1 MKKLF
6 AMIKKLP
13 PEARMLLALAGLG
26 TPFGAIYLLRRF
38 FPGVSMF
45 MLILCVAGVLLGVA
59 LIIWLISMIF
69 TRGRKK
75 RTRRMAAELADE
87 AQAGPQSVDVS
98 AAIKANNEKFFSAI
112 RDMRKNVGI
121 SVYDL
126 PWYIVLGDSGC
137 GKTKLVNE
145 GGLTFS
151 TGKPEGYQLGTLNYN
166 WWFTE
171 DAIFVDM
178 AGRLC
183 NPQDDSDR
191 REWSAFL
198 DAVAK
203 GRKGFPI
210 NGALVCVS
218 ADHLLQDP
226 PEKIEADANTTLE
239 RLRDLQTKL
248 GVTFA
253 TYLVV
258 TKCDKIL
265 GFMHSFDRAERDI
278 TVKNQIFGWSKPG
291 DFNKLYDPEQFKE
304 DFEAVYVRLN
314 ELRLRRL
321 NDDAEEID
329 LGLAYSFPEE
339 FRGLYEPLQIYVRT
353 LFPFIRQPRAVKNL
367 IFRGVYFTSA
377 TQEGE
382 LILKHLTE
390 RLGAEAADQF
400 APLDDL
406 YPNKRPHFIKD
417 VLFRKVFPEHGLVF
431 RNEQQV
437 IRNKQL
443 SRVLKIGTGVL
454 AVVLITAFG
463 LSISAFERVIGEPR
477 ENAGETAKS
486 FRTMSSTGA
495 LQRAGVIETDV
506 NKLRGSRL
514 AAWILTWGVGADQ
527 PIDDLER
534 LRLALVEK
542 SVLTAL
548 REVDEAIGSATDLQ
562 QPATPAAKA
571 YMDALEQYL
580 IWFGCRGEAEPPRQ
594 ITLDGFETLCG
605 VQTDSQSITRQEGFQ
620 KQTRW
625 YFAAIEEDDR
635 RAKNPASLLAAAD
648 LDPDQTISDALDS
661 VYEHYRRHYATL
673 GTEHANRQIA
683 EWMRIRGQCLAVKDH
698 YKAMLSAAAQ
708 VERVETLIELDE
720 FREAFQEHYRAFDR
734 ALNGATWQGEGTGTM
749 LRTIP
754 PLGDLLAHQRE
765 HWLDYQTRLRAA
777 ALTCGVED
785 RKILG
790 AIDALSAGDQVRKEG
805 LDRAFWNNLYGLGI
819 VAAPYNETV
828 YDEDRFKELVSE
840 VHESFPH
847 ILSLTRGDGQTRN
860 DELHSTAD
868 AQKVRDVLREIH
880 DNLAGM
886 NTTVPRDLS
895 GETAAGWIDALAKHV
910 DAFEQ
915 ERDGI
920 DVTGLSSFWEPP
932 ALSELYLGCGD
943 VVHLGE
949 GTRLLKTIL
958 ARLDEVKQTS
968 AWGFAE
974 LAPLEQRTT
983 EERSP
988 YTIQAAGRPSSRR
1001 RPEAE
1006 PTRPEPKKRKSRR
1019 LRRGTEEPPGE
1030 RPGRGE
1036 RTSPATELRA
1046 PQTRG
1051 AGRVRAYATH
1061 RFLNERAYDLAELLV
1076 FLEDVR
1082 DSFLD
1087 EGDQVEPLNERC
1099 VAKVEES
1106 ARAYMETYV
1115 SEWAIAYRSKKLEA
1129 LDQLTS
1135 RASGWEQ
1142 LASNLSPASR
1152 GWGSSPLDIADEFEQ
1167 ALLWILRALP
1177 WATYHPDDRDW
1188 WAEYDDPR
1196 GARQFAQLAAWMSES
1211 IGRAWD
1217 ARELGGFV
1225 FTSKRVSTPDPSQY
1239 PWETIAGE
1247 FRGSWVALA
1256 RGIASNAGLPT
1267 NFRGELDW
1275 TGTPI
1280 PWGRLKVLRYQ
1291 HGLTDEK
1298 LTGQLFEFEQDARDL
1313 LSARLTEILWGVQER
1328 HLGDQQPFEGWPY
1341 LPGEDYAPT
1350 GLDAVDFDHFIGFL
1364 VEMHRAKTL
1373 FESLEAGLADEAPG
1387 WGSRDEFYRSCEAW
1401 FDFLELKDEPKPSP
1415 EPLHLTILSDDPVVH
1430 PYGKER
1436 VDETCQ
1442 HTAVSFMLD
1451 LGLRVVQR
1459 GAVSTP
1465 SALNIACESQYRQP
1479 GGYRAEWHWD
1489 DTSRKELR
1497 VRLEG
1502 IRSRFKDPGPKAL
1515 GMYSPLALCAYL
1527 HRYGN
1532 GREQNKTWY
1541 VTHGFE
1547 RQARDAP
1554 TQTVGD
1560 MLVFKLRR
1568 PLPEPITRLPKAPAS
1583 SRRPK

>member
-26 TPFGAIYLLRRF
+26 TPFGAIYFLHRF
-38 FPGVSMF
+38 FPGVSIF
-45 MLILCVAGVLLGVA
+45 VLVLCVAGVLLGVA

-151 TGKPEGYQLGTLNYN
+151 TGRPEGYQLGTLNYN

-171 DAIFVDM
+171 DAIFIDM

-253 TYLVV
+253 TYLIV

-291 DFNKLYDPEQFKE
+291 DFNELYDPEKFKE

-390 RLGAEAADQF
+390 RLGAEAADHF

-463 LSISAFERVIGEPR
+463 LSISAFERVIGDPR
-477 ENAGETAKS
+477 KNAGEVAGS
-486 FRTMSSTGA
+486 FGTISPAGA
-495 LQRAGVIETDV
+495 LQRAAVIETDV
-506 NKLRGSRL
+506 NKLRESRL
-514 AAWILTWGVGADQ
+514 AAWILTSGLGADR
-527 PIDDLER
+527 PINDLKR
-534 LRLALVEK
+534 IRIALVEK

-548 REVDEAIGSATDLQ
+548 REVDEALRSPKRLQ
-562 QPATPAAKA
+562 QPEAPAAKE
-571 YMDALEQYL
+571 YMAALEQYL
-580 IWFGCRGEAEPPRQ
+580 TWFGCRSEAEPPRQ
-594 ITLDGFETLCG
+594 ITLDSFETLCK
-605 VQTDSQSITRQEGFQ
+605 VLTDSQSITRQEGFRQ
-620 KQTRW
+620 QTRW
-625 YFAAIEEDDR
+625 YFAAIEEDGR
-635 RAKNPASLLAAAD
+635 PAKNPAGLLAAAD
-648 LDPDQTISDALDS
+648 LDPETTISDALDH
-661 VYEHYRRHYATL
+661 VYEHYRRYYATL
-673 GTEHANRQIA
+673 GTEHADRHIR
-683 EWMRIRGQCLAVKDH
+683 EWMRIRNQCLTVKDH
-698 YKAMLSAAAQ
+698 YKAMLGAAAQ
-708 VERVETLIELDE
+708 VEGVETLADLDE
-720 FREAFQEHYRAFDR
+720 FRGAFREHYRAFDQ
-734 ALNGATWQGEGTGTM
+734 ALDGATWQSGGAGSS
-749 LRTIP
+749 LYDL
-754 PLGDLLAHQRE
+754 PLISDLLLDQRE
-765 HWLDYQTRLRAA
+765 HWLDHQRQLHAA
-777 ALTCGVED
+777 ATTCGIED
-785 RKILG
+785 HAILDR
-790 AIDALSAGDQVRKEG
+790 INALSAGNGRVVG
-805 LDRAFWNNLYGLGI
+805 LDKALWTNLQEAEF
-819 VAAPYNETV
+819 VSEPYTDHA
-828 YDEDRFKELVSE
+828 YDEASFKRAVRE
-840 VHESFPH
+840 VYESFSD
-847 ILSLTRGDGQTRN
+847 IVDFAEGDGQTIK
-860 DELHSTAD
+860 DELRPTAD
-868 AQKVRDVLREIH
+868 AQTVRGVLRQIQ
-880 DNLAGM
+880 DNLAGAD
-886 NTTVPRDLS
+886 TEVPQDLV
-895 GETAAGWIDALAKHV
+895 GETAAGWVNALDEYLSGSA
-910 DAFEQ
+910 E
-915 ERDGI
+915 ERQGI
-920 DVTGLSSFWEPP
+920 DVDVAP
-932 ALSELYLGCGD
+932 AWKPEALNELYLGCGD
-943 VVHLGE
+943 AVRLGE
-949 GTRLLKTIL
+949 GTRLLRTIL

-974 LAPLEQRTT
+974 LAPLEQRTR

-988 YTIQAAGRPSSRR
+988 YTIHAVGRPSSRR

-1006 PTRPEPKKRKSRR
+1006 PTRREAKKRESRR
-1019 LRRGTEEPPGE
+1019 LRRRTEEPPGE

-1036 RTSPATELRA
+1036 RPLPATELRA
-1046 PQTRG
+1046 PQTHG
-1051 AGRVRAYATH
+1051 TGRVLAYATH
-1061 RFLNERAYDLAELLV
+1061 RFLNERAYELAELLV
-1076 FLEDVR
+1076 LLEAVR
-1082 DSFLD
+1082 GSFLD
-1087 EGDQVEPLNERC
+1087 ERDQVEPLNERC
-1099 VAKVEES
+1099 MAEIEES

-1129 LDQLTS
+1129 LDQLS
-1135 RASGWEQ
+1135 GRASAWEQ
-1142 LASNLSPASR
+1142 VASSLSSASR

-1177 WATYHPDDRDW
+1177 WATYNPDYRFW
-1188 WAEYDDPR
+1188 WVDYRDDPR
-1196 GARQFAQLAAWMSES
+1196 GARHFAQLSRWMSES
-1211 IGRAWD
+1211 IDRAWNR
-1217 ARELGGFV
+1217 RELGDFV
-1225 FTSKRVSTPDPSQY
+1225 FTRIGAGAYDPGQY
-1239 PWETIAGE
+1239 PWEIIAGQ
-1247 FRGSWVALA
+1247 FRNSWLDLA

-1267 NFRGELDW
+1267 NFRSELDW
-1275 TGTPI
+1275 AGTPI
-1280 PWGRLKVLRYQ
+1280 PWGRLKVLRDQ

-1298 LTGQLFEFEQDARDL
+1298 LTGELFEFEQGAQDL
-1313 LSARLTEILWGVQER
+1313 LSVRLTEILWGVQER

-1350 GLDAVDFDHFIGFL
+1350 GLDAVDFGHFIGFL
-1364 VEMHRAKTL
+1364 VEMHRARKL
-1373 FESLEAGLADEAPG
+1373 FESLEAGLPDDAPG

-1401 FDFLELKDEPKPSP
+1401 FEFLELKDEPKPSP

-1442 HTAVSFMLD
+1442 HTAVSFTLD
-1451 LGLRVVQR
+1451 LGLRVAQG

-1497 VRLEG
+1497 VRLDG
-1502 IRSRFKDPGPKAL
+1502 VRSRFKDPGPKAL
-1515 GMYSPLALCAYL
+1515 GRYSPLALCAYL

-1560 MLVFKLRR
+1560 MLVFRLRR
-1568 PLPEPITRLPKAPAS
+1568 PLPEPIPRLRNAPAS
-1583 SRRPK
+1583 SRWPK

>member
-13 PEARMLLALAGLG
+13 PEARMVLAMVGLG
-26 TPFGAIYLLRRF
+26 TPFGAIYVLRRF

-45 MLILCVAGVLLGVA
+45 TLILCVAGVLLGVA
-59 LIIWLISMIF
+59 LIIWVISMVF

-75 RTRRMAAELADE
+75 RTHRMAAELADE

-253 TYLVV
+253 TYLIV

-291 DFNKLYDPEQFKE
+291 DFNELYDPEKFKG

-339 FRGLYEPLQIYVRT
+339 FRGLCEPLHIYVRT
-353 LFPFIRQPRAVKNL
+353 LFPYIRRPRAVKNL

-443 SRVLKIGTGVL
+443 NRVLKIGTGVL
-454 AVVLITAFG
+454 AVVLIAAFG
-463 LSISAFERVIGEPR
+463 LSISAFERVIGDPR
-477 ENAGETAKS
+477 KNAEEAANS
-486 FRTMSSTGA
+486 VRAISPAGA
-495 LQRAGVIETDV
+495 LQRAGVIGADV
-506 NKLRGSRL
+506 NKLRQSRL
-514 AAWILTWGVGADQ
+514 AAWILTWGLGADQ
-527 PIDDLER
+527 PINDLKR
-534 LRLALVEK
+534 IRLALVEK

-548 REVDEAIGSATDLQ
+548 REVDEALGLATHLR
-562 QPATPAAKA
+562 QPETPAAKA
-571 YMDALEQYL
+571 YLAALEQYL

-594 ITLDGFETLCG
+594 ITLGSFETLCK
-605 VQTDSQSITRQEGFQ
+605 VLTDSQSITRQEGFQ
-620 KQTRW
+620 QQTRW

-635 RAKNPASLLAAAD
+635 LAKNPAGLLAAAN
-648 LDPDQTISDALDS
+648 LDPETTISDALDH
-661 VYEHYRRHYATL
+661 VYEHYRRYYATL
-673 GTEHANRQIA
+673 GMEHANRHIQ
-683 EWMRIRGQCLAVKDH
+683 EWMRIRNQCLTVKVH

-708 VERVETLIELDE
+708 VERVETLAELDE
-720 FREAFQEHYRAFDR
+720 FRGAFQEHYRAFDQ
-734 ALNGATWQGEGTGTM
+734 ALDGATWQSAGAGTSLFEIPLLGE
-749 LRTIP
+749 L
-754 PLGDLLAHQRE
+754 LGDQRE
-765 HWLDYQTRLRAA
+765 HWLDYQSRLRTAA
-777 ALTCGVED
+777 SACGVED
-785 RKILG
+785 RMVLDRIER
-790 AIDALSAGDQVRKEG
+790 LSAGDTRVIG
-805 LDRAFWNNLYGLGI
+805 LDRALWKSLQEAEI
-819 VAAPYNETV
+819 VSLPYTDDA
-828 YDEDRFKELVSE
+828 YDEANFELAVRE
-840 VHESFPH
+840 VHESFSD
-847 ILSLTRGDGQTRN
+847 IIDFTRGDGQTTN
-860 DELHSTAD
+860 DVIRPTAD
-868 AQKVRDVLREIH
+868 AQTVRDLLRQIH
-880 DNLAGM
+880 HSLAGAD
-886 NTTVPRDLS
+886 TAVPQDLG
-895 GETAAGWIDALAKHV
+895 GETAAGWVNALAKHV
-910 DAFEQ
+910 DAFEE
-915 ERDGI
+915 EREAI
-920 DVTGLSSFWEPP
+920 DVTSLSPFWDPE
-932 ALSELYLGCGD
+932 ALGELHLGCGD
-943 VVHLGE
+943 VVRLGE
-949 GTRLLKTIL
+949 GTRLLKTIV

-968 AWGFAE
+968 TWGFAE

-988 YTIQAAGRPSSRR
+988 YTIQAAGRPSSQRQ
-1001 RPEAE
+1001 PQAE
-1006 PTRPEPKKRKSRR
+1006 PTRPEPTKRKSRR
-1019 LRRGTEEPPGE
+1019 LRRRTEESPGE

-1036 RTSPATELRA
+1036 RPSSATELRA

-1051 AGRVRAYATH
+1051 VGRVRAYATH

-1082 DSFLD
+1082 DSFLG
-1087 EGDQVEPLNERC
+1087 EGDRVEPLNERC
-1099 VAKVEES
+1099 IAKVEES
-1106 ARAYMETYV
+1106 ARTYMEAYV
-1115 SEWAIAYRSKKLEA
+1115 GAWGDAYRSKKLEA
-1129 LDQLTS
+1129 FDQLS
-1135 RASGWEQ
+1135 GRASGWEQ
-1142 LASNLSPASR
+1142 VASNLSPASR

-1177 WATYHPDDRDW
+1177 WATYNPDDRFW
-1188 WAEYDDPR
+1188 WVDYHDPR
-1196 GARQFAQLAAWMSES
+1196 GARQFAQLSTWMSES
-1211 IGRAWD
+1211 IDRAWNR
-1217 ARELGGFV
+1217 RELGDFV
-1225 FTSKRVSTPDPSQY
+1225 FTRRGAGAYDPNQY
-1239 PWETIAGE
+1239 PWEIIAGQ
-1247 FRGSWVALA
+1247 FRNSWLDLA
-1256 RGIASNAGLPT
+1256 RGIAANAGLPT
-1267 NFRGELDW
+1267 SFSGELDW
-1275 TGTPI
+1275 AGTPI
-1280 PWGRLKVLRYQ
+1280 PWGRLKVLRDQY
-1291 HGLTDEK
+1291 GLTDEK
-1298 LTGQLFEFEQDARDL
+1298 LTGQIVEFEQRAQDL
-1313 LSARLTEILWGVQER
+1313 LSAHLTDILWGIQER
-1328 HLGDQQPFEGWPY
+1328 YLGDRQPFEGWPY
-1341 LPGEDYAPT
+1341 LSGEKYT
-1350 GLDAVDFDHFIGFL
+1350 RSGLDAVDFDHFIDFL
-1364 VEMHRAKTL
+1364 VEMYRAKKS
-1373 FESLEAGLADEAPG
+1373 FESLEAGLPDDAPG
-1387 WGSRDEFYRSCEAW
+1387 WRSRGELYASCEAW
-1401 FDFLELKDEPKPSP
+1401 FRFLGLKDEPKPFP
-1415 EPLHLTILSDDPVVH
+1415 EPLRLTILSQDPVIQ
-1430 PYGKER
+1430 PFGKER

-1442 HTAVSFMLD
+1442 FTAKSFVLD
-1451 LGLRVVQR
+1451 LGLHLGQGEAV
-1459 GAVSTP
+1459 GAP
-1465 SALNIACESQYRQP
+1465 SVLSIACERQYKRS
-1479 GGYRAEWHWD
+1479 GGYQAVWPWD
-1489 DTSRKELR
+1489 DTPGKELR
-1497 VRLEG
+1497 IRLEG
-1502 IRSRFKDPGPKAL
+1502 VRPGVKDPGPKTL
-1515 GMYSPLALCAYL
+1515 GIHSPLALCAYL
-1527 HRYGN
+1527 HRHGVGY
-1532 GREQNKTWY
+1532 EQNKTWY

-1547 RQARDAP
+1547 RQARDVP
-1554 TQTVGD
+1554 KQIVGD
-1560 MLVFKLRR
+1560 KLVFKLRH
-1568 PLPEPITRLPKAPAS
+1568 PLPEPITRLTRAPAS
-1583 SRRPK
+1583 SRRPR